1 MSYKCLHISSHR
13 FLLLVF
19 TFFLVWNVCST
30 PLQKSD
36 TAEYRQREAHAQ
48 KLAME
53 IERGTDYAR
62 RSALENAEENGDD
75 EEMAFSAVHRP
86 SSAGSQSTGKY
97 VVPHLRNSAT
107 VSPAPR
113 VQQPASSGLPTTA
126 ATPTAT
132 IATASP
138 QQDVVTMTP
147 SSEPSARVNG

>member
-1 MSYKCLHISSHR
+1 MKIRLCNYLWH
-13 FLLLVF
+13 LVLF
-19 TFFLVWNVCST
+19 CEICST

-53 IERGTDYAR
+53 IERGGDYAK
-62 RSALENAEENGDD
+62 RSALENLEENGDD

-86 SSAGSQSTGKY
+86 TSAGSQSSGKY

-113 VQQPASSGLPTTA
+113 PQQPASSSSPATVA
-126 ATPTAT
+126 AAPAT
-132 IATASP
+132 IGTASP
-138 QQDVVTMTP
+138 QHDAAAITP
-147 SSEPSARVNG
+147 SSDSNVRVNG

>member
-1 MSYKCLHISSHR
+1 MLYR
-13 FLLLVF
+13 
-19 TFFLVWNVCST
+19 T

-62 RSALENAEENGDD
+62 RSALENSEENGDD

-86 SSAGSQSTGKY
+86 GSASSQSTGKY
-97 VVPHLRNSAT
+97 VVPHLRNSVT

-113 VQQPASSGLPTTA
+113 PQQPTSSGLPTTA
-126 ATPTAT
+126 AAATAVT
-132 IATASP
+132 STASP
-138 QQDVVTMTP
+138 QPDTVTVTP
-147 SSEPSARVNG
+147 SSESSVRVNG